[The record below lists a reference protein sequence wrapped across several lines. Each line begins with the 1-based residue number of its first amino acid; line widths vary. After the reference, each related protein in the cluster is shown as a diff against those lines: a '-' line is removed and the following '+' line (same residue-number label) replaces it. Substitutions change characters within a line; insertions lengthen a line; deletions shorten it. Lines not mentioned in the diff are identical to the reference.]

1 MRGIFIITSY
11 CKRSNPF
18 TSWIP
23 TNFAPVI
30 WTPRV
35 CPLCTK
41 RHQIYCIKLSQ
52 VVWFS
57 LVYMTICDTGLHSF
71 VRSFLFSV
79 HVDFKYLINMI
90 CVSFYVHI
98 VLVWNFCWSPSF
110 LVPPKLEEEERK
122 LQAAIQEAEKQ
133 CSEVNTEMKDLERKS
148 KLFDELEERYCY
160 LFLFKF

>member
-1 MRGIFIITSY
+1 M
-11 CKRSNPF
+11 
-18 TSWIP
+18 
-23 TNFAPVI
+23 
-30 WTPRV
+30 
-35 CPLCTK
+35 
-41 RHQIYCIKLSQ
+41 
-52 VVWFS
+52 
-57 LVYMTICDTGLHSF
+57 
-71 VRSFLFSV
+71 
-79 HVDFKYLINMI
+79 

-110 LVPPKLEEEERK
+110 VPPKLEEEERK